1 MMGLPIR
8 LNPAQIDSVDL
19 FAKKKTDSVD
29 LFFPFVLISGLHIIV
44 AKVCHE

>member
-19 FAKKKTDSVD
+19 FAKKTDSVD
-29 LFFPFVLISGLHIIV
+29 LFFPYVLISGLHIIV